1 MDDNG
6 ERIMLRRVTMI
17 RNKID
22 KGEIYT
28 FVRIV

>member
-22 KGEIYT
+22 KRETYAFMRT
-28 FVRIV
+28 V